1 MVMDR
6 EDTRDTRVLVVDPEV
21 LVREGLVAAL
31 GQVQGLVARGCS
43 FSPHEISET
52 TRLLAPDV
60 ALVSVTAGWEQ
71 AVESLRAAVDGIR
84 IIGMASGPDLRSAY
98 RFMKAGAVGLI
109 RRSADLSEVFTAIQA
124 AAAGHAVLRVD
135 LLQALLEQV
144 TVDGRRRREEASDRL
159 TLRQLQILGAV
170 AHGLTD
176 AQIAR
181 TLNLSLSLVKSEVR
195 VILAKTRTRNRSEMV
210 AFALRHGVIRGSGGL
225 GSYV

>member
-1 MVMDR
+1 MLMDR
-6 EDTRDTRVLVVDPEV
+6 EDTRETRVLVVDPEV

-31 GQVQGLVARGCS
+31 GQVQGLAVRGCS
-43 FSPHEISET
+43 FGAQEISESA
-52 TRLLAPDV
+52 RSVAPHV
-60 ALVSVTAGWEQ
+60 ALVSVTTGWEQ
-71 AVESLRAAVDGIR
+71 AVESLRVGMDGVR

-98 RFMKAGAVGLI
+98 GFMKAGAVGLI
-109 RRSADLSEVFTAIQA
+109 RRSADLPEVVAAVQA

-144 TVDGRRRREEASDRL
+144 TVDGRRRREESPDRL
-159 TLRQLQILGAV
+159 TPRQLQILGAV